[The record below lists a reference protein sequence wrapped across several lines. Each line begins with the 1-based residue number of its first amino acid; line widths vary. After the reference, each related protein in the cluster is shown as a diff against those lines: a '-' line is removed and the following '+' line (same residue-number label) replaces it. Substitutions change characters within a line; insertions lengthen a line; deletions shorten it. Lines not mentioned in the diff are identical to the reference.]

1 MALCWQVTALAQ
13 TEETGYSLNREAN
26 NIKNKAQSKADLE
39 KAIKKYEEALAI
51 FEQAKSEK
59 GSGIALNNI
68 GLVYDNLGQYNKA
81 LDYYEKSLGIYKKID
96 DVRNQGITL
105 NNIGAVYDNLGQYN
119 KALEYYKK
127 SLEIRKKI
135 GDISGEGTT
144 LNNIGLVYNK
154 LGQYS
159 KALEYYEKS
168 LEIKKR
174 IDDVK
179 GEGISLNNIGLVYD
193 NLGQYNKALEYYE
206 KSLEKRKKIG
216 DISGEGTTLGNI
228 GAVYDNLGQY
238 NKALEYYEKSLDIR
252 KKIGHISGEGT
263 TLGNIGE
270 VYKNLGQYN
279 KALEYYEKS
288 LDIRKKIGDIAG
300 EGTTLNNMGQVYNR
314 LGQYSKGLE
323 YYKKSLEIKKKVGD
337 IRGEG
342 ISLNDIGLVYDK
354 LGQYDKALDYYE
366 KSLGVYKKI
375 DDVRNQGITLN
386 NIGAVYDNL
395 GQYSK
400 ALEYYQKSLEIRK
413 KIGDISGEGTTL
425 GNIGA
430 VYKNL
435 GQYSKALEYYEKSLE
450 IRRKIGDISG
460 EGTTLGNIGVVYAQ
474 EGKYHDAIKVTR
486 ESLDIENK
494 IGVPTKG
501 TIDLIANYYLDAG
514 DLNKAEPL
522 IKDTGYDSTQG
533 RLALMKLD
541 YPSAITHYTNDASWA
556 EKTGN
561 ANALFRSFTG
571 MGRAYEGLEDYH
583 KAEEFYQKAM
593 KVTEEIR
600 SGLAPSERK
609 NFFEVKVGGFRRS
622 DPAKGLTRVRMKL
635 NRPDGSIES
644 SEVTRARSFAEHLAE
659 SSATGSTGIPGAVME
674 KELSMVNKVA
684 ALKKE
689 LSKVDRQ
696 KQSSRYDVLFN
707 EVKESERDLNSFIDD
722 LWKRY
727 PSYAAVKYPRPVSL
741 KDCGLKPEE
750 YVVIFDSSNEGVGVK
765 LVYNK
770 EINQTFYIK
779 WPLEEM
785 ENDIRNLREP
795 MEKLRFKAF
804 DIELASK
811 LYRRL
816 LQRALLEIPKGTPL
830 IIIPDGILAILPFE
844 ALVTG
849 GAPTWNKV
857 ALDGYPDELRDYP
870 ENITFLGDDHPI
882 SYYQSITALTLART
896 LGKKDNPSNK
906 TLVVADPVF
915 SLKDSRSQVTT
926 QTKVA
931 ESDKKQNIELM
942 RAIEEEQTQF
952 TMKRLP
958 RTSLL
963 AQELENMYGKNCLA
977 LTGLKANKS
986 DFMTTIAPEIGT
998 YRNIVFATHGV
1009 MSTRIPGLMEP
1020 FLALTMAPPGTD
1032 GFLKMS
1038 DILSLK
1044 MNADIVA
1051 LTACQTGLGKDLSGE
1066 GVMSMGRAFQY
1077 AGAKSV
1083 LMTLWE
1089 VEEASAT
1096 KLTERFFHH
1105 RKEGKSKLKAL
1116 QSARDDI
1123 KKDGY
1128 RHPYFW
1134 SGFILV
1140 GETN

>member
-1 MALCWQVTALAQ
+1 MKRLSVTAILVVVTALFWHVIAFGQ
-13 TEETGYSLNREAN
+13 SEDAGYRLNREAQE
-26 NIKNKAQSKADLE
+26 IEKKAQSGADLQ
-39 KAIKKYEEALAI
+39 KAIIKYEEALKV
-51 FEQAKSEK
+51 FEKAKSER
-59 GSGIALNNI
+59 GRAIALNNV
-68 GLVYDNLGQYNKA
+68 GSVYD
-81 LDYYEKSLGIYKKID
+81 D
-96 DVRNQGITL
+96 
-105 NNIGAVYDNLGQYN
+105 
-119 KALEYYKK
+119 
-127 SLEIRKKI
+127 
-135 GDISGEGTT
+135 
-144 LNNIGLVYNK
+144 

-168 LEIKKR
+168 LEIRKKTG
-174 IDDVK
+174 DVK
-179 GEGISLNNIGLVYD
+179 GEGVSLNNIGL
-193 NLGQYNKALEYYE
+193 
-206 KSLEKRKKIG
+206 
-216 DISGEGTTLGNI
+216 T
-228 GAVYDNLGQY
+228 
-238 NKALEYYEKSLDIR
+238 
-252 KKIGHISGEGT
+252 
-263 TLGNIGE
+263 
-270 VYKNLGQYN
+270 
-279 KALEYYEKS
+279 
-288 LDIRKKIGDIAG
+288 
-300 EGTTLNNMGQVYNR
+300 
-314 LGQYSKGLE
+314 
-323 YYKKSLEIKKKVGD
+323 
-337 IRGEG
+337 
-342 ISLNDIGLVYDK
+342 
-354 LGQYDKALDYYE
+354 
-366 KSLGVYKKI
+366 
-375 DDVRNQGITLN
+375 
-386 NIGAVYDNL
+386 
-395 GQYSK
+395 
-400 ALEYYQKSLEIRK
+400 
-413 KIGDISGEGTTL
+413 
-425 GNIGA
+425 
-430 VYKNL
+430 YKNL

-450 IRRKIGDISG
+450 IRKKIGDLKGEGTSLNNIGLVYDDLGQYTKALEYHEKSLEIKKKTGDINGEGTCLSNIGLAYKNLGQYTKALEYYEKSLEIKKKSGDVKGEGTSLNNIGLVYNDLGQNNKALEYYEKSLEIRKKTGDIKGEGISLNNIGLVYDNLGQYSKALEYHEKSLEIRKKTGDIKGEGISLNNIGAIYRNLGQYSKALEYYGKDLAITRKIGDVKG
-460 EGTTLGNIGVVYAQ
+460 EGISLNNIGFVYKNLGQYTKALEYYGKDLSITRKIGDLRGEAISLNNIGAVYAQ
-474 EGKYHDAIKVTR
+474 QGNYHDAIKVTS
-486 ESLDIENK
+486 ESLDIKKK

-514 DLNKAEPL
+514 DLNQAEPL
-522 IKDTGYDSTQG
+522 IRDTGYNSTLG
-533 RLALMKLD
+533 RLALLKSD
-541 YPSAITHYTNDASWA
+541 YSSAIAHYTKDANWA

-571 MGRAYEGLEDYH
+571 MGRSYEGLEDYH

-593 KVTEEIR
+593 KVTEDIR
-600 SGLAPSERK
+600 SGLLPSERK
-609 NFFEVKVGGFRRS
+609 NFFEVKVEGFQRS
-622 DPAKGLTRVRMKL
+622 EPAKGLTRVRMKL
-635 NRPDGSIES
+635 NAPDGSIES

-659 SSATGSTGIPGAVME
+659 TSATGSTGIPGAVME
-674 KELSMVNKVA
+674 KELSLVNKVA

-696 KQSSRYDVLFN
+696 NQSSRYDILSN
-707 EVKESERDLNSFIDD
+707 EVRESERDLNSFIED

-727 PSYAAVKYPRPVSL
+727 PAYAAVKYPRPVSL
-741 KDCGLKPEE
+741 RDCGLKPDE
-750 YVVIFDSSNEGVGVK
+750 YAVIFDTSNEGVGVK

-785 ENDIRNLREP
+785 ERDIKNLREP

-816 LQRALLEIPKGTPL
+816 LQRALLEVPKGTPL

-849 GAPTWNKV
+849 GTPVWNK
-857 ALDGYPDELRDYP
+857 APLDGYPDELRDYP
-870 ENITFLGDDHPI
+870 ANITFLGDDHPI

-896 LGKKDNPSNK
+896 SGKKDRPPNK

-915 SLKDSRSQVTT
+915 SLKDARSQAAT

-931 ESDKKQNIELM
+931 EADKKHNIELM
-942 RAIEEEQTQF
+942 KAIEEGQTQF

-963 AQELENMYGKNCLA
+963 AQELEKMYGKDCLA

-986 DFMTTIAPEIGT
+986 DFMTRIAPDIDS
-998 YRNIVFATHGV
+998 YSNIVFATHGV

-1051 LTACQTGLGKDLSGE
+1051 LTACQSGLGKDVSGE

-1089 VEEASAT
+1089 VEEASAI
-1096 KLTERFFHH
+1096 KLTERFFQH
-1105 RKEGKSKLKAL
+1105 RKDGKTKLEAL

-1123 KKDGY
+1123 KKEGY

-1140 GETN
+1140 GETD